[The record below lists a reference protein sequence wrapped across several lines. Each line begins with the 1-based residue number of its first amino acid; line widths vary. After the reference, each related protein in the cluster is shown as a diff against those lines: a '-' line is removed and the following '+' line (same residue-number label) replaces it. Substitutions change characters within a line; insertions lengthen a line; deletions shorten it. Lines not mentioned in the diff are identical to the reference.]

1 MKAHPMRNLTS
12 EQADRIQRAVDA
24 SGDPSD
30 SEIVREALHLWDQ
43 FAERRAIEI
52 ETLKREYTEG
62 KASGEPETVDP
73 VEFLK
78 DLKAERAR
86 SG

>member
-1 MKAHPMRNLTS
+1 MKARAMRNLTS
-12 EQADRIQRAVDA
+12 EQTARIQRAVDA

-30 SEIVREALHLWDQ
+30 GEIVREALLLWDQ
-43 FAERRAIEI
+43 FAEVRAIEL
-52 ETLKREYTEG
+52 ESLKREYIEG
-62 KASGEPETVDP
+62 KASGEPELVDP